1 VVKPSGWMRGVDF
14 FVFVDALD
22 LSELCLKVL
31 FLEMVS
37 GDIRFNGSMPSGLSF
52 LSFSPTLFRTL
63 LLLPDQDSTK
73 DCTQIPHITEL
84 ASPLSWTSPLV
95 DLHSSDRYGLAPQP
109 CRPIKNLCFSSSF
122 LSFSIRFAGL
132 YLPVA
137 CTRVSQGAELL
148 AFNPHV
154 YTTFVDDFA
163 TLWMRYDLDG
173 HLLILLRC
181 IACGGGWL

>member
-1 VVKPSGWMRGVDF
+1 MRGVDF
-14 FVFVDALD
+14 LVFVDALD

-84 ASPLSWTSPLV
+84 ALPLSWTSPLV

-109 CRPIKNLCFSSSF
+109 CRPIKICVF
-122 LSFSIRFAGL
+122 
-132 YLPVA
+132 
-137 CTRVSQGAELL
+137 
-148 AFNPHV
+148 
-154 YTTFVDDFA
+154 
-163 TLWMRYDLDG
+163 
-173 HLLILLRC
+173 LLRFSHFPY
-181 IACGGGWL
+181 ALQGFTFQWRAPGFLEELSS